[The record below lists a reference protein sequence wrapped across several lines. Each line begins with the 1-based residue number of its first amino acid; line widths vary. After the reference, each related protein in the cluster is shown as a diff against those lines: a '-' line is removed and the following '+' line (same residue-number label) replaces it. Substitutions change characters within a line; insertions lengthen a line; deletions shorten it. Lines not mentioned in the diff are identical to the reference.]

1 MLVWEVVDLHP
12 GQVFR
17 YLDTNK
23 RYVVYEIWVELF
35 KL

>member
-1 MLVWEVVDLHP
+1 MLVREVVNLNP

-23 RYVVYEIWVELF
+23 RYVVYEMLVELF